1 MAAFADPDPG
11 LRAEAIARQAL
22 MSALALPE
30 TRAAALAAD
39 TPLFGAMP
47 EMDSMSV
54 ATVLGEIEERAGIVI
69 EDDAALGE
77 AFTSFGALTR
87 FIAARL
93 PA

>member
-1 MAAFADPDPG
+1 MAALADPDRTG
-11 LRAEAIARQAL
+11 RAEAIARAAL
-22 MSALALPE
+22 AAALALPAE
-30 TRAAALAAD
+30 RAAALAPD

-54 ATVLGEIEERAGIVI
+54 ASVLAEIEERAGIVI
-69 EDDAALGE
+69 DDDAPLGE
-77 AFTSFGALTR
+77 AFASFGALTR

>member
-1 MAAFADPDPG
+1 MAALADPD
-11 LRAEAIARQAL
+11 LSVRAAAISRQAL
-22 MSALALPE
+22 ASALALSPE
-30 TRAAALAAD
+30 RAAALADD

-54 ATVLGEIEERAGIVI
+54 AAVLGEIEERAGII
-69 EDDAALGE
+69 ISDDAPLGE
-77 AFTSFGALTR
+77 AFATFGALTR

>member
-1 MAAFADPDPG
+1 MAALADPDRTG
-11 LRAEAIARQAL
+11 HAEAIARQAL
-22 MSALALPE
+22 AAALALPAE
-30 TRAAALAAD
+30 RAAALAPD

-54 ATVLGEIEERAGIVI
+54 ATVLGEIEERAGII
-69 EDDAALGE
+69 IHDDAPLAE
-77 AFTSFGALTR
+77 AFATFGALTR